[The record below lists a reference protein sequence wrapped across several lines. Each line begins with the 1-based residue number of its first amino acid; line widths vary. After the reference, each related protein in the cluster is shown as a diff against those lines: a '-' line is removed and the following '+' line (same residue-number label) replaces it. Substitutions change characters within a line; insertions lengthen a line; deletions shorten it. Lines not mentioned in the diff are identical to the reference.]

1 MKLVTSILLLVL
13 LLAPVQPA
21 FAARPGAN
29 TVTLTASQ
37 VDGANDIEA
46 AIIQATADGKRP
58 GTVILDGIEGP
69 FVYTDLDRSLNLW
82 ISNLTLRGIN
92 NAVLSNC
99 DGGLSFDDLPMQN
112 VLVEEITFLCTGEAV
127 TANGAHQGV
136 ILRNNIIQAVGHG
149 IILGGASSGWEIT
162 GNLVQAGGD
171 AIRIYDTS
179 DMLISGNHLSGTI
192 GVALFR
198 CSQMDVRN
206 NAIHAAWQG
215 VLLGQDAW
223 NNSVQINTILGVEQ
237 SGIALEPGVTG
248 NRIVANRV
256 LCAPGAS
263 CLTVDASEDLA
274 EYNQIAGN
282 KP

>member
-1 MKLVTSILLLVL
+1 MKLVTSILLLIL

-58 GTVILDGIEGP
+58 GTVILDGSEGP

-92 NAVLSNC
+92 NAILSNC
-99 DGGLSFDDLPMQN
+99 DGGLSFDDLPMQ
-112 VLVEEITFLCTGEAV
+112 
-127 TANGAHQGV
+127 
-136 ILRNNIIQAVGHG
+136 GHG

-171 AIRIYDTS
+171 AIRIYDAS
-179 DMLISGNHLSGTI
+179 DMLIAGNHLSGTI

-206 NAIHAAWQG
+206 NAIQAAWQG
-215 VLLGQDAW
+215 VLLGQEAW
-223 NNSVQINTILGVEQ
+223 ENSVQINTILGVEQ
-237 SGIALEPGVTG
+237 SGVSLEPDVTG

-263 CLTVDASEDLA
+263 CLTVDASGDSA
-274 EYNQIAGN
+274 EYNLIAGN